1 MPTFLLFFPIV
12 YFLVLLEAKAEDRVT
27 NFGNTLTHASSF
39 SLHCDSIHALNFKY
53 ADRKR
58 GIKPFIA
65 PTAIIGTG
73 VALHFSDYKYDID
86 DWRWKHFNYK
96 GDVDDYL
103 RFGPMVA
110 VFSLN
115 ALGIKGKNNFGNQ
128 SALLFKST
136 VISTVIVKLLKDWTK
151 VERPTGDL
159 QSFPSGHSA
168 LVFGMAQW
176 MHHEYGERSI
186 WYSIGAYSCAASVG
200 VMRVAKG
207 GHWISDV
214 FVGAGIG
221 MIATELAYL
230 THQYKWDWA
239 HVKRFDIFP
248 FATGPQKGVTLVYNF

>member
-1 MPTFLLFFPIV
+1 MPPFFLFFSI
-12 YFLVLLEAKAEDRVT
+12 FCILLMLETRAEEPFT
-27 NFGNTLTHASSF
+27 NSGNTRTNSLSV
-39 SLHCDSIHALNFKY
+39 SLHNDSIHTLNFRY
-53 ADRKR
+53 ADRER

-65 PTAIIGTG
+65 PTALIGAG
-73 VALHFSDYKYDID
+73 IAFHFSDYKYDIN
-86 DWRWKHFNYK
+86 DWRWEHFNYQ

-136 VISTVIVKLLKDWTK
+136 VISTVIVRLLKDWTK

-176 MHHEYGERSI
+176 MHHEYGEKSI

-200 VMRVAKG
+200 IMRVAKG

-214 FVGAGIG
+214 FAGAGIG
-221 MIATELAYL
+221 MMATELAYL

-239 HVKRFDIFP
+239 HIKRFDIFP
-248 FATGPQKGVTLVYNF
+248 FATGAQKGVTLVYNF